1 MEELLCKFK
10 NFFQG
15 ERVYFELDEIYSILI
30 VDKSIDDY
38 GRIKIMKIPT
48 KQLNLSRPYSII
60 HDYSSSYSVVISYK
74 RGIISLTKSRNTPL
88 EEAHF
93 NPVILKDYQEMDIS
107 QFNLSYRGTIKQIY
121 GLKEILEFIVENWNS
136 KNEI

>member
-10 NFFQG
+10 NLFQG
-15 ERVYFELDEIYSILI
+15 ERVYFGLDEIYSILI
-30 VDKSIDDY
+30 INKSIDYY

-48 KQLNLSRPYSII
+48 KQLNLARPYSII

-74 RGIISLTKSRNTPL
+74 KGIISLTKSRNTPL
-88 EEAHF
+88 DEAHF
-93 NPVILKDYQEMDIS
+93 DPVILKDYQEMDIA
-107 QFNLSYRGTIKQIY
+107 QFNLSHKGTIKKIH
-121 GLKEILEFIVENWNS
+121 GFKEILEFVVVNWDS